1 MGWVCGFAVRIKGVA
16 VRLARGGCAGRVDKS
31 VVGGIL
37 EWVKIWARVC
47 VFARGSRGLW
57 IANYGLYF
65 FGTH

>member
-1 MGWVCGFAVRIKGVA
+1 MAKSVAGVA
-16 VRLARGGCAGRVDKS
+16 ESLAR
-31 VVGGIL
+31 
-37 EWVKIWARVC
+37 VKIWARVC

>member
-1 MGWVCGFAVRIKGVA
+1 MCARRLGQGG
-16 VRLARGGCAGRVDKS
+16 LARGGCARRVDKS
-31 VVGGIL
+31 VAGVAESL
-37 EWVKIWARVC
+37 ARVKIWARVC